1 MQSLLYQSGRYRL
14 LYLWTICMWAQAVL
28 LSLYALLLGLTHLV
42 ISSNITAAEAVD
54 REFGYIETKG
64 EDLRHRHHH
73 RHHHQHHPS
82 IPKVSTEP
90 PRVSSKTPPENPRA
104 PWSVQ
109 ERRGA
114 SRSVSRVSQRFPERP
129 RISPEGPP
137 IFWDDACAKWATA
150 RPAMKASIFL
160 THAFK
165 GVFVAPS
172 IGLA

>member
-1 MQSLLYQSGRYRL
+1 MILFKNIFSKFSCFFSVF
-14 LYLWTICMWAQAVL
+14 IF
-28 LSLYALLLGLTHLV
+28 
-42 ISSNITAAEAVD
+42 NITTAEAVD